1 MSTMGNLGKVTVV
14 TGGSRGIGAATCLK
28 LAEQGHAVAIGYRND
43 SEAAADVAGRVRS
56 LGVPAIEV
64 RVDTTR
70 REQVT
75 ELFER
80 AESELG
86 PVTGLVNNAGVS
98 SRIGRFVDLDEDDL
112 RRVLDVNVV
121 GYFLCAQEAVR
132 RFSNGGA
139 IVNVSS
145 GAATLGS
152 PNEYIHYAASK
163 AAVDTLTVGLSKE
176 LARQGVRVNTV
187 SPGVI
192 HTGFHAG
199 SGEPGRAD
207 RMGPNLPMG
216 RAGRPDEI
224 ANAIA
229 WLLSDE
235 ASFTTGAILRVAG
248 GA

>member
-1 MSTMGNLGKVTVV
+1 MSRMAKVTVV

-28 LAEQGHAVAIGYRND
+28 LASQGHAVVIGYRSD
-43 SEAAADVAGRVRS
+43 EAAAARVADQVRAV
-56 LGVPAIEV
+56 GVPV
-64 RVDTTR
+64 MVKRVDTTQR
-70 REQVT
+70 DQVAD
-75 ELFER
+75 LFES

-86 PVTGLVNNAGVS
+86 AVTGLVNNAGVGS
-98 SRIGRFVDLDEDDL
+98 QIGPFVDLTEADL

-121 GYFLCAQEAVR
+121 GFFFCAQEAAR
-132 RFSNGGA
+132 RFTAGGA

-163 AAVDTLTVGLSKE
+163 AAVDTLTIGLSKE
-176 LARQGVRVNTV
+176 LGRRGIRVNTV

-192 HTGFHAG
+192 HTEFHIG

-207 RMGPNLPMG
+207 RIGPNLPLG
-216 RAGRPDEI
+216 RAGRPEEI

>member
-1 MSTMGNLGKVTVV
+1 MAKVTVV
-14 TGGSRGIGAATCLK
+14 TGGSRGIGAAIGLK
-28 LAEQGHAVAIGYRND
+28 LAAQGHAVAVGYRSD
-43 SEAAADVAGRVRS
+43 AQAAAGVAERVRA
-56 LGVPAIEV
+56 LGVPVIAV
-64 RVDTTR
+64 KVDTTR
-70 REQVT
+70 RDQVT

-80 AESELG
+80 AEGELG
-86 PVTGLVNNAGVS
+86 AVTGLVNNAGVG
-98 SRIGRFVDLDEDDL
+98 SRIGPFVDLAEDDL

-132 RFSNGGA
+132 RMGRGGA
-139 IVNVSS
+139 IVNLSS

-163 AAVDTLTVGLSKE
+163 AAVDALTIGLSKE
-176 LARQGVRVNTV
+176 VARDGIRVNTV

-192 HTGFHAG
+192 HTEFHAG

-207 RMGPNLPMG
+207 RIGPTLPIG
-216 RAGRPDEI
+216 RAGQPHEI
-224 ANAIA
+224 ANAVA

>member
-1 MSTMGNLGKVTVV
+1 MTGMAKVTVV
-14 TGGSRGIGAATCLK
+14 TGGSRGIGAATCRK
-28 LAEQGHAVAIGYRND
+28 LAAQGHALAVGFRSDKQAAEAVVAEVRERGATAVAVAVETTSR
-43 SEAAADVAGRVRS
+43 ADVVA
-56 LGVPAIEV
+56 
-64 RVDTTR
+64 
-70 REQVT
+70 
-75 ELFER
+75 LFDR
-80 AESELG
+80 AEAELG
-86 PVTGLVNNAGVS
+86 PVTGLVNNAG
-98 SRIGRFVDLDEDDL
+98 IGSPIGPFTELAEEDL

-132 RFSNGGA
+132 RMTAGGA

-176 LARQGVRVNTV
+176 IGPRGIRVNTV
-187 SPGVI
+187 SPGVT
-192 HTGFHAG
+192 HTEFHAG
-199 SGEPGRAD
+199 SGEPGRAT
-207 RMGPNLPMG
+207 RIGPNLPLR
-216 RAGRPDEI
+216 RAGEPEEI

>member
-1 MSTMGNLGKVTVV
+1 MVKVTVV
-14 TGGSRGIGAATCLK
+14 TGGSRGIGAATCRK
-28 LAEQGHAVAIGYRND
+28 LASQGHAIAVGYRAD
-43 SEAAADVAGRVRS
+43 QDAADRVVEQVRS
-56 LGVPAIEV
+56 LGVRVISA
-64 RVDTTR
+64 RVDTTDR
-70 REQVT
+70 DLVA

-80 AESELG
+80 AEKELG

-98 SRIGRFVDLDEDDL
+98 SPIGPFVDLAEADL

-121 GYFLCAQEAVR
+121 GYFLCAQAAVR
-132 RFSNGGA
+132 RMTGGGA

-176 LARQGVRVNTV
+176 VARRGIRVNTV
-187 SPGVI
+187 QPGVI
-192 HTGFHAG
+192 HTEFHAG

-216 RAGRPDEI
+216 RAGQPEEI

-235 ASFTTGAILRVAG
+235 ASFTTGAILRVSG

>member
-1 MSTMGNLGKVTVV
+1 MGDAGKVTVV

-28 LAEQGHAVAIGYRND
+28 LAAQGHAVAVGYRND
-43 SEAAADVAGRVRS
+43 AEAAADVAGRVRS
-56 LGVPAIEV
+56 LGVPAMAV
-64 RVDTTR
+64 RVDTAR
-70 REQVT
+70 RDQVT

-80 AESELG
+80 AEGELG

-98 SRIGRFVDLDEDDL
+98 SRIGPFVDLAEEDL

-163 AAVDTLTVGLSKE
+163 AAVDALTIGLSKE
-176 LARQGVRVNTV
+176 LARQGIRVNTV
-187 SPGVI
+187 SPGTI
-192 HTGFHAG
+192 HTDFHVG

-207 RMGPNLPMG
+207 RVGPNVPMG
-216 RAGRPDEI
+216 RAGQPGEI

>member
-1 MSTMGNLGKVTVV
+1 MTRVTVV

-28 LAEQGHAVAIGYRND
+28 LASQGHAVAVGYRSD
-43 SEAAADVAGRVRS
+43 AAAAERVAEQVRA
-56 LGVPAIEV
+56 LGVPVAV
-64 RVDTTR
+64 VKVDTTDR
-70 REQVT
+70 DQVT
-75 ELFER
+75 ELFDR

-86 PVTGLVNNAGVS
+86 PVTGLVNNAGVGS
-98 SRIGRFVDLDEDDL
+98 KIGPFTELTEADL

-121 GYFLCAQEAVR
+121 GYFFCAQEAAR
-132 RFSNGGA
+132 RLTEGGA

-145 GAATLGS
+145 GAAAHGS

-163 AAVDTLTVGLSKE
+163 AAVDALTLGLSKE
-176 LARQGVRVNTV
+176 IARRGIRVNTV

-192 HTGFHAG
+192 HTEFHSG

-216 RAGRPDEI
+216 RAGQPSEI

-235 ASFTTGAILRVAG
+235 ASFTTGAILRVTG
-248 GA
+248 GV

>member
-1 MSTMGNLGKVTVV
+1 MAKVTVV

-28 LAEQGHAVAIGYRND
+28 LASQGHSLAVGYRGD
-43 SEAAADVAGRVRS
+43 AEAAAGVVDRVRA
-56 LGVPAIEV
+56 LGVPAMAV

-70 REQVT
+70 RDQVT

-86 PVTGLVNNAGVS
+86 TVTGLVNNAGVGS
-98 SRIGRFVDLDEDDL
+98 KIGPFVELAEADL

-132 RFSNGGA
+132 RMANGGA

-163 AAVDTLTVGLSKE
+163 AAVDTLTIGLSKE
-176 LARQGVRVNTV
+176 VARRGIRVNTV

-192 HTGFHAG
+192 HTEFHAG

-216 RAGRPDEI
+216 RAGQPEEI
-224 ANAIA
+224 ASAIA

-235 ASFTTGAILRVAG
+235 ASFTTGAVLRVAG

>member
-1 MSTMGNLGKVTVV
+1 MAKVTVV
-14 TGGSRGIGAATCLK
+14 TGGSRGIGAATCRL
-28 LAEQGHAVAIGYRND
+28 LAERGHALAIGYHSDAEAARQVVEQAESLGARAVAIQ
-43 SEAAADVAGRVRS
+43 
-56 LGVPAIEV
+56 L
-64 RVDTTR
+64 DTVV
-70 REQVT
+70 REQVVN
-75 ELFER
+75 LFER
-80 AESELG
+80 ADKELG
-86 PVTGLVNNAGVS
+86 PITGLVNNAGVGS
-98 SRIGRFVDLDEDDL
+98 PIGPFVELTEADL

-121 GYFLCAQEAVR
+121 GYVFCAQEAVR
-132 RFSNGGA
+132 RMGPGSA

-176 LARQGVRVNTV
+176 LAPKGIRVNTV

-192 HTGFHAG
+192 HTEFHVG

-207 RMGPNLPMG
+207 RVGPNLPLG
-216 RAGRPDEI
+216 RAGRPEEI
-224 ANAIA
+224 AAAIA

-235 ASFTTGAILRVAG
+235 ASFTTGANLRVAG

>member
-1 MSTMGNLGKVTVV
+1 MSRMGNVTVV

-28 LAEQGHAVAIGYRND
+28 IAAQGHAVAVGYRSD
-43 SEAAADVAGRVRS
+43 AEAAAGVADRVRA
-56 LGVPAIEV
+56 LGVPVIMV
-64 RVDTTR
+64 KVDTTER
-70 REQVT
+70 DQVA

-86 PVTGLVNNAGVS
+86 PVTGLVNNAGVGS
-98 SRIGRFVDLDEDDL
+98 KIGPFTDLAEADL

-132 RFSNGGA
+132 RMGAGSA

-152 PNEYIHYAASK
+152 PNEYIHYAAGK
-163 AAVDTLTVGLSKE
+163 AAVDTLTIGLSKE
-176 LARQGVRVNTV
+176 VARRGIRVNTV
-187 SPGVI
+187 QPGVI
-192 HTGFHAG
+192 HTEFHAG

-207 RMGPNLPMG
+207 RIGPNLPLG
-216 RAGRPDEI
+216 RAGQPEEI

>member
-1 MSTMGNLGKVTVV
+1 MGKVTVV

-28 LAEQGHAVAIGYRND
+28 LAGQGHAVAIGYRAD
-43 SEAAADVAGRVRS
+43 QAAAERVVEQVRAV
-56 LGVPAIEV
+56 GVPVIAA
-64 RVDTTR
+64 RVDTTDR
-70 REQVT
+70 DLVT

-80 AESELG
+80 AEKELG
-86 PVTGLVNNAGVS
+86 TVTGLVNNAGVS
-98 SRIGRFVDLDEDDL
+98 SRIGPFVELAEADL

-132 RFSNGGA
+132 RMTGGGA

-176 LARQGVRVNTV
+176 VARRGIRVNTV
-187 SPGVI
+187 QPGVI
-192 HTGFHAG
+192 HTEFHAG
-199 SGEPGRAD
+199 SGEPDRAG

-216 RAGRPDEI
+216 RAGQPEEI

-235 ASFTTGAILRVAG
+235 ASFTTGAVLRVTG
-248 GA
+248 GS

>member
-1 MSTMGNLGKVTVV
+1 MTKVTVV

-28 LAEQGHAVAIGYRND
+28 LAEQGHAVAVGYRAD
-43 SEAAADVAGRVRS
+43 ADAAERVAEQVRAV
-56 LGVPAIEV
+56 GVPVIKV
-64 RVDTTR
+64 RVDTTQR
-70 REQVT
+70 DQVT
-75 ELFER
+75 ELFDR

-86 PVTGLVNNAGVS
+86 VVTGLVNNAGVG
-98 SRIGRFVDLDEDDL
+98 SRIGPFTELSEADL

-121 GYFLCAQEAVR
+121 GYFFCAQEAAR
-132 RFSNGGA
+132 RFTEGGA

-145 GAATLGS
+145 GAAAHGS

-163 AAVDTLTVGLSKE
+163 AAVDTLTLGLSKE
-176 LARQGVRVNTV
+176 LARRGIRVNTV

-192 HTGFHAG
+192 HTEFHIG

-216 RAGRPDEI
+216 RAGQPSEI

-235 ASFTTGAILRVAG
+235 ASFTTGAILRVTG

>member
-1 MSTMGNLGKVTVV
+1 MAKVTVV
-14 TGGSRGIGAATCLK
+14 TGGSRGIGAATSLK
-28 LAEQGHAVAIGYRND
+28 LAAQGHAVAVGYRSD
-43 SEAAADVAGRVRS
+43 AHAAAGVTDRVRA
-56 LGVPAIEV
+56 LGVPVIAV
-64 RVDTTR
+64 KVDTTR
-70 REQVT
+70 RDQVT

-80 AESELG
+80 AEGELG
-86 PVTGLVNNAGVS
+86 AVTGLVNNAGVG
-98 SRIGRFVDLDEDDL
+98 SRIGPFTDLAEDDL
-112 RRVLDVNVV
+112 RRVLEVNVV

-132 RFSNGGA
+132 RMDSGGA

-176 LARQGVRVNTV
+176 VGRRGIRVNTV

-192 HTGFHAG
+192 HTQFHAG

-207 RMGPNLPMG
+207 RIGPNLPLG
-216 RAGRPDEI
+216 RAGQPEEI

-235 ASFTTGAILRVAG
+235 ASFTTGAVLRVTG

>member
-1 MSTMGNLGKVTVV
+1 MAKVTVV
-14 TGGSRGIGAATCLK
+14 TGGSRGIGASTCRK
-28 LAEQGHAVAIGYRND
+28 LAAQGHALAVGFRSDRQAAEAVVA
-43 SEAAADVAGRVRS
+43 EAHAAGATAIAVA
-56 LGVPAIEV
+56 
-64 RVDTTR
+64 VDTTR
-70 REQVT
+70 RADVT
-75 ELFER
+75 ALFDR
-80 AESELG
+80 AEAELG

-98 SRIGRFVDLDEDDL
+98 SPIGPFVALTEEDL

-121 GYFLCAQEAVR
+121 GYFLCAQEAAR
-132 RFSNGGA
+132 RMSAGGA

-176 LARQGVRVNTV
+176 LGPRGIRVNTV

-192 HTGFHAG
+192 HTEFHAG
-199 SGEPGRAD
+199 SGEPGRAS
-207 RMGPNLPMG
+207 RIGPNLPLG
-216 RAGRPDEI
+216 RAGEPEEI

-229 WLLSDE
+229 WMLSDE
-235 ASFTTGAILRVAG
+235 ASFATGAVLRVAG